1 MCMHA
6 CVCVYMDTTVHTD
19 ITEPSSNCSLEFIVI
34 YQYNADQRSCLDPT
48 VLDTFRRADLQ
59 MYNACNQSSSIT
71 EASTIYVSMITISLS
86 TVYPYQLSQLFT
98 YTSTTK
104 FYKLTSVLN
113 FFKAATDFSGEFVSK
128 FCKTDSISKRLNK
141 THAHTRTHTHTHTHM
156 HIHTHTHTHTHTTQ
170 TRIMHVCVHVRV
182 CVCVH
187 FAVLTTVH
195 IHICMYARICNYIY
209 STGYGVT

>member
-141 THAHTRTHTHTHTHM
+141 THAHTRTHTHTCTYTHT
-156 HIHTHTHTHTHTTQ
+156 HIHTHTHHTNTHTYNA
-170 TRIMHVCVHVRV
+170 
-182 CVCVH
+182 CVC
-187 FAVLTTVH
+187 ACA
-195 IHICMYARICNYIY
+195 CMCVCTFCSTNY
-209 STGYGVT
+209 STYTHMYVCTYMQLYI